1 MLDLNLIEKYVS
13 ETFLNSTDNPK
24 YRRETFNIINQFFN
38 MTDVVYNDLTRQDML
53 DIYAQLAIMKM
64 KVFHSHKSKISDF
77 MKWMYETGNG
87 SIKPLNEIQDI
98 YFEDVDRSKFYDTY
112 YFGSLDDLL
121 DVMETAFGYST
132 SDFSTFRC
140 AALLVWHG
148 LSVKQL
154 PELLKSDVKDD
165 GTIIHPVTKIP
176 IVLDAKVFRYLID
189 YRDANSF
196 DSGKFGGMTIPYMQ
210 TQYLFRSY
218 KNAHMTDKQLINTS
232 SNANKAAAEQEKI
245 FQWERIYDSGLFCRV
260 HEDEIKNGVLNRND
274 YERLRKLFQ
283 MEHIDIA
290 TRQRYAL
297 SQKFDEYLEFK
308 HYKLAE

>member
-38 MTDVVYNDLTRQDML
+38 MTDVAYNDLTRQDML

-64 KVFHSHKSKISDF
+64 KVFHSHKSKVSDF

-87 SIKPLNEIQDI
+87 SMKPLNEIQDI
-98 YFEDVDRSKFYDTY
+98 YFEDVDRTKFYDTY

-132 SDFSTFRC
+132 SDFATFRC

-165 GTIIHPVTKIP
+165 GTIIHPVTKKP
-176 IVLDAKVFRYLID
+176 MTLDAKVFRYLVD
-189 YRDANSF
+189 YRDADSF

-232 SNANKAAAEQEKI
+232 SNANKAAADRRR
-245 FQWERIYDSGLFCRV
+245 FSSGNGFMTLAYFAGCMRMKSKMV
-260 HEDEIKNGVLNRND
+260 H
-274 YERLRKLFQ
+274 
-283 MEHIDIA
+283 
-290 TRQRYAL
+290 
-297 SQKFDEYLEFK
+297 
-308 HYKLAE
+308 